1 MVHSKE
7 GCPKN
12 RVAKSSGFDITA
24 QSSTRAL
31 SRRTDEALGL
41 PGFMVGLGSF
51 WGIRFRVEGTR
62 FRVSDL
68 GFRVLGFRV

>member
-7 GCPKN
+7 GCPRN

-24 QSSTRAL
+24 QSSTSAL

-41 PGFMVGLGSF
+41 PGFMG
-51 WGIRFRVEGTR
+51 RFRV
-62 FRVSDL
+62 FL
-68 GFRVLGFRV
+68 GYKV